1 MNKRKAVAYL
11 IISALLWSTG
21 GILIKNIDQSP
32 LVIAGARSGIA
43 ALVILLYVRR
53 HSPKIT
59 FTVSKSVGSLMYMLM
74 VVLYVIANKMTTPAN
89 AILLQ
94 FTAPIWVALM
104 ARWFL
109 DEKIRVHDWLAIAVV
124 ISGLALFFLEDLS
137 FNWLLGNSL
146 AVLSGVALAGVLISL
161 KKQSENS
168 AVEVTFLGNAL
179 TFAVCVF
186 FIFRAQLS
194 GSDLLYLAVLGTL
207 QLGVSYIIYA
217 IAVQYVSAVE
227 AILIL
232 VIEPILNPIWVYVFS
247 GEGLSINALIGG
259 AIVIITITLRGLLP
273 YWQELKAKSV
283 SSN

>member
-273 YWQELKAKSV
+273 YWQEWKAKSV